1 MDSAPLLQ
9 ASPRQHRTPAVEGRQ
24 DLTLVPFQQ
33 AVDKRFD
40 SMEEDRREDSR
51 RTAMVDT
58 VPSVAV
64 LGTAVLYLLNKLD
77 LPPWRLC

>member
-1 MDSAPLLQ
+1 MDSAPLLR
-9 ASPRQHRTPAVEGRQ
+9 ASPRQHRTPAVEERQ
-24 DLTLVPFQQ
+24 DLLVPFQQ

-40 SMEEDRREDSR
+40 SMEEDRPEDSR

-64 LGTAVLYLLNKLD
+64 LGTAVLYLLNNLD

>member
-9 ASPRQHRTPAVEGRQ
+9 ASPQQHRTLAVEGRQ

-40 SMEEDRREDSR
+40 STEEDSR

-58 VPSVAV
+58 VPSVAA
-64 LGTAVLYLLNKLD
+64 LGTAVLYLLDKLD
-77 LPPWRLC
+77 LSSWRLC

>member
-9 ASPRQHRTPAVEGRQ
+9 ASPQQHRTPAVEERQ

-40 SMEEDRREDSR
+40 STEEDSR

-58 VPSVAV
+58 VPSAAV
-64 LGTAVLYLLNKLD
+64 LGTAVLYLLDKLD
-77 LPPWRLC
+77 LSSWRLC

>member
-1 MDSAPLLQ
+1 MDSASLLQ

-40 SMEEDRREDSR
+40 STEEDSR

-64 LGTAVLYLLNKLD
+64 LGTAVLYLLDKLD
-77 LPPWRLC
+77 LSSWRLC

>member
-9 ASPRQHRTPAVEGRQ
+9 ASPQQHRTPAVEGRQ

-40 SMEEDRREDSR
+40 STEEDSH

-64 LGTAVLYLLNKLD
+64 LGTAVLYLLNNLD